1 MRRILAAALAA
12 GALTAVAAAPA
23 VGALTVARDAQG
35 RAIRIDVRAP
45 GADPAEYAQILRDA
59 IHGDEISSVTV
70 VVVPPASIGRACGS
84 ESAGGCYGVRRGRA
98 RIQVPAGS
106 AGAVAPVLLHEYGH
120 HIDNSR
126 ANGDI
131 REPNGTPRWWTARAM
146 GTRLRTGQVAFDYSR
161 GWSHSIGEIFA
172 EDYVQLQMKAAYGIR
187 WLGPPGPAVLRAMR
201 LDLTH
206 RATGPAPALP
216 PPLVTR
222 RSGTLAAGPG
232 ETLRFGLLGPGRKV
246 GLTAHLTGT
255 PDDRVRA
262 EVTCNGQV
270 IGAQDAGGGEDIALD
285 LGPLGPASCTATLVA
300 TAGGAG
306 YDLALTLSR
315 VS

>member
-1 MRRILAAALAA
+1 MRLVLAAALAA
-12 GALTAVAAAPA
+12 GALTAVAATPA
-23 VGALTVARDAQG
+23 AAALTVARDGEG

-45 GADPAEYAQILRDA
+45 GADPAEYAQILSNA

-84 ESAGGCYGVRRGRA
+84 EAAGGCYGVRRGRA
-98 RIQVPAGS
+98 RIEVPAGS
-106 AGAVAPVLLHEYGH
+106 PGAVAPVLLHEYGH
-120 HIDNSR
+120 HVDSSR
-126 ANGDI
+126 SNGAF
-131 REPNGTPRWWTARAM
+131 REPNGTPRWWAARHM
-146 GTRLRTGQVAFDYSR
+146 GWRLRTGQVAFDYSR

-187 WLGPPGPAVLRAMR
+187 WLPPPGAAVLRAMR

-206 RATGPAPALP
+206 RATGPAPVLP

-222 RSGTLAAGPG
+222 RSGTLAAGQG

-246 GLTAHLTGT
+246 GVTAHITGT
-255 PDDRVRA
+255 PDDRARA

-270 IGAQDAGGGEDIALD
+270 IGAQEAGGGEDITLD
-285 LGPLGPASCTATLVA
+285 LGPLGPAGCTATLVE
-300 TAGGAG
+300 TAGAPG
-306 YDLALTLSR
+306 YDLSLTLTR
-315 VS
+315 VT